1 MRASRHSISYIPA
14 HRRRTPGH
22 LGPQF
27 SLIISFALLLAA
39 TLLPGKVMGTSIS
52 APQPPG
58 SGLAPVGGPLV
69 TGADYTLAGSQ
80 FQGESNDTTE
90 KSFTSDLTLP
100 SDKREAV
107 FTSNPTKAP
116 LDFTDL
122 APRWS
127 AETPEHT
134 SLLVELRTGPDGR
147 AWDPWQPAD
156 LEDIIM
162 AEDSITQTYASM
174 ISVSQ
179 DQGKR
184 THRYVQS
191 RVTLRTDKAGVSPLF
206 RELTYTFI
214 DAGIT
219 PNPPRPTIMMQGTP
233 SDIPKPLMVSRKDWG
248 SPQGDSSPKWTPKYK
263 RITHI
268 IIHHTATPNADR
280 DFAARVRA
288 VWYFHT
294 KTRGWG
300 DIGYNYVIDPNGVI
314 YEGRAGGDDAE
325 AGHAYPFNAGSMG
338 IGMLGN
344 FMTVAPSAAAQA
356 ALIDLISWKS
366 SQRGIDPYG
375 VGSLSGYTNCG
386 GVVTYVRPTIAGH
399 RDYKGSACGRVFNS
413 STCPGDRLYSML
425 PQIRSAV
432 VSEQPPLRATFTGHD
447 TPGNIDPGAT
457 LDVHVTVRNT
467 GSQQWAAQGDAA
479 VKLGYLW
486 QTPDGKIAK
495 GGWKEIRTSLPQDV
509 SFPETITVTAKLNA
523 PTASGH
529 YALVW
534 DMMREGLGWF
544 GDVGSLPLRVDVVV
558 GRSVGDRLAPKSTIL
573 PVAIYSNDTE
583 ILVRWAGEDEAKGSG
598 IVSYDVQSRT
608 IPNGQWTNWKTG
620 AAEMQATFEGQ
631 DGYAYEFRS
640 RARDAAGNVEP
651 WPDKADAYTT
661 VDIKPPALAIDFPI
675 DGSHVQPGTVTVTG
689 KTEPGTFVAVNDKRA
704 DEANGVFTS
713 TVQAG
718 GRDFLIHVSASDAAG
733 NVSRL
738 EVVVQAAPK
747 YNDVKLTDPAFQA
760 VETLS
765 DRGIVSGYT
774 DGSFRPLAALTRGQL
789 AKILVTTFGWGQI
802 KPFEGRFTDVTES
815 NWMYPFVETAAARGV
830 MRGYSDG
837 TFQPNSTITR
847 GELIKSLVQA
857 AGWNLSKSGSG
868 IILDVPGRNPLSPYI
883 ETARVRGIIA
893 PDAEGNFYPDAP
905 ATRSDVSVVI
915 YKALKYAEQTYPNEP
930 DDNMEHE

>member
-1 MRASRHSISYIPA
+1 
-14 HRRRTPGH
+14 
-22 LGPQF
+22 
-27 SLIISFALLLAA
+27 
-39 TLLPGKVMGTSIS
+39 
-52 APQPPG
+52 
-58 SGLAPVGGPLV
+58 LAPGGGPLV
-69 TGADYTLAGSQ
+69 TGADYTLVGSQ
-80 FQGESNDTTE
+80 FQGESNDTAE

-107 FTSNPTKAP
+107 FTSNPTRAP

-162 AEDSITQTYASM
+162 AEDPITQTYASM

-179 DQGKR
+179 EEGKR

-219 PNPPRPTIMMQGTP
+219 PNPPQPTIMMQGTP

-263 RITHI
+263 RVTHI
-268 IIHHTATPNADR
+268 IIHHTATPNADK

-325 AGHAYPFNAGSMG
+325 AGHAYPFNAGSTG
-338 IGMLGN
+338 IGILGN

-366 SQRGIDPYG
+366 SQRGIDPNG

-386 GVVTYVRPTIAGH
+386 GVVTYVRPTISGH
-399 RDYKGSACGRVFNS
+399 RDYRGSACGRTFNS
-413 STCPGDRLYSML
+413 STCPGDRLHSML

-467 GSQQWAAQGDAA
+467 GSQQWAAQGDGA

-486 QTPDGKIAK
+486 QTPDGKIVK

-534 DMMREGLGWF
+534 DMMREGQGWF

-573 PVAIYSNDTE
+573 PVAIYSNDIE

-598 IVSYDVQSRT
+598 IASYDVQSRT
-608 IPNGQWTNWKTG
+608 IPNGQWADWKTG
-620 AAEMQATFEGQ
+620 SADVQAIFEGQ

-661 VDIKPPALAIDFPI
+661 VDVKPPALAIDFPI
-675 DGSHVQPGTVTVTG
+675 DGSHVQPGAVTVTG
-689 KTEPGTFVAVNDKRA
+689 KTEPGIFVAVNDKRA

-733 NVSRL
+733 NVSQL

-760 VETLS
+760 VESLS
-765 DRGIVSGYT
+765 DRSIVSGYT
-774 DGSFRPLAALTRGQL
+774 DGSFRPMAALTRGQL
-789 AKILVTTFGWGQI
+789 AKILVTTFDWGQI
-802 KPFEGRFTDVTES
+802 KPIEGRFTDVTES

-837 TFQPNSTITR
+837 TFRPNSTITR
-847 GELIKSLVQA
+847 GELIKSLVQS

-868 IILDVPGRNPLSPYI
+868 IILDVPGRNPLSTYI

-915 YKALKYAEQTYPNEP
+915 YKALKYAELTYPNEP
-930 DDNMEHE
+930 ADNIE